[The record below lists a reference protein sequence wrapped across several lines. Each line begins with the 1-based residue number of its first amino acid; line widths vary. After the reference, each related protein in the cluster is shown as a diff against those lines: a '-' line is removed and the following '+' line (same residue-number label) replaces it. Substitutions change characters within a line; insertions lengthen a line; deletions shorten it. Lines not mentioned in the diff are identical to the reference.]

1 MASAVI
7 GALRVNLGIDSAEFQ
22 DGLKKAQASLGN
34 VGKSMQS
41 VGKNMSGYLTA
52 PIAAFGALTLKTAG
66 NFEAAM
72 NRVGAASG
80 ATAQQMATMEKMAL
94 DLGANTS
101 KSASEAADAM
111 EMLAKNGVAV
121 EDIIGGAAAASIK
134 LSEATGGDLSTA
146 ADVATNVM
154 AQFKLEVQDL
164 GRVVDGITGVTLA
177 SQFGFEDYQQ
187 ALAQAGGVAGAL
199 GVSIEEFNAAIA
211 ATSSVFN
218 SGSDAGTSFKTF
230 LTTLVPKSDAA
241 AAAMEQLGLEFF
253 NADGSMKSMAE
264 IAEELKTS
272 LSGLSDEAKNNAVKE
287 IFGLDAMRTAIALA
301 DQGAAGIDKMTA
313 AVSQAGSADEQAAAR
328 MKGFNGEMEKLSGA
342 LETLAI
348 AIASSG
354 LLAFATSLASNL
366 AEIMTALSQTNPE
379 ILKWGTVVAG
389 LAAVLG
395 PVILSLGLVATAVAA
410 VGAPILAAVAGA
422 TALAA
427 AAVAIYTNWD
437 QIKTSFPLIGSIVE
451 TTIEV
456 VKLSLAALIEN
467 ARLMATGI
475 AQILT
480 GDFAGAWASAQAL
493 VHNFWQT
500 FASIADTIFPG
511 FTAKISELTARVV
524 QFATDIANA
533 FMALPAKMMEIGGQI
548 IDGLWQGIQ
557 AKWESVKA
565 GVSGIA
571 DSITTSIKSTLG
583 IHSPSRVMH
592 EVGQNIMDGL
602 NNGMHSVD
610 VKSGVVGVAGEIE
623 GAFQDIGSSIGDA
636 LAGTKEWGD
645 VLKDV
650 LKTLMQSAFSGF
662 GGGAGGGGGIG
673 GFFSSLLGGLFG
685 FARGG
690 SIMPGGAGGVDSQLV
705 MFRKSPNER
714 VDITKPGQTLS
725 SGRGGV
731 ADVRVF
737 VDDNGN
743 WQAKVEQISDSRV
756 ANAAPAIVGQA
767 NQNVVPTMARYQS
780 NKAGADWRS

>member
-22 DGLKKAQASLGN
+22 NGLKNAQKSLSS

-52 PIAAFGALTLKTAG
+52 PISALGALTLKTAG
-66 NFEAAM
+66 DFEASM
-72 NRVGAASG
+72 NRVGAASS

-94 DLGANTS
+94 DLGASTS

-177 SQFGFEDYQQ
+177 SQFGFQDYQQ

-230 LTTLVPKSDAA
+230 LTTLVPKSAA
-241 AAAMEQLGLEFF
+241 AEAAMRDLGLEFF
-253 NADGSMKSMAE
+253 NADGSMKSMSE

-301 DQGAAGIDKMTA
+301 DQGAAGFDKMTA
-313 AVSQAGSADEQAAAR
+313 AVSKAGSADEQAAAR

-342 LETLAI
+342 LETLGI

-354 LLAFATSLASNL
+354 LLAFATSMASSL
-366 AEIMTALSQTNPE
+366 AEVLTALSQVNPE
-379 ILKWGTVVAG
+379 LLKWGTAVAG
-389 LAAVLG
+389 IAAVLG
-395 PVILSLGLVATAVAA
+395 PVVLTLGLFATAAA
-410 VGAPILAAVAGA
+410 AISAPVLAAVAAIAA
-422 TALAA
+422 TTAGITLLYQGIQLAMPYLQQLA
-427 AAVAIYTNWD
+427 GEIWVQLKA
-437 QIKTSFPLIGSIVE
+437 G
-451 TTIEV
+451 IE
-456 VKLSLAALIEN
+456 S
-467 ARLMATGI
+467 
-475 AQILT
+475 
-480 GDFAGAWASAQAL
+480 ASQAF
-493 VHNFWQT
+493 VT
-500 FASIADTIFPG
+500 FKD
-511 FTAKISELTARVV
+511 RVV
-524 QFATDIANA
+524 QLASDIVTA

-592 EVGQNIMDGL
+592 QVGEFIMQGL
-602 NNGMHSVD
+602 NNGMQSVD

-623 GAFQDIGSSIGDA
+623 GAFQNIGSSIGA
-636 LAGTKEWGD
+636 AIAGTKSWKD

-650 LKTLMQSAFSGF
+650 LGMVTQSLFSGV
-662 GGGAGGGGGIG
+662 GGGGGG
-673 GFFSSLLGGLFG
+673 GLGGLLSGLFGGLFG

-690 SIMPGGAGGVDSQLV
+690 TIMPGGSGGIDSQLV
-705 MFRKSPNER
+705 AFRKSPNER
-714 VDITKPGQTLS
+714 VDITKPGQSLN

-743 WQAKVEQISDSRV
+743 WQAKVEQISDRRV

-767 NQNVVPTMARYQS
+767 NQNVVPTMARYQ
-780 NKAGADWRS
+780 NDKAGAEWR